1 MRPAVLMTGNP
12 QPVVRERLTAAFDVV
27 TLPQVADA
35 AAVIGADGSRIRAVA
50 SSGHQHHGA
59 ALFDLLPNLEIVAHF
74 GVGYD
79 PVDSLEAGRRG
90 IVVTNTPD
98 VLTEEVADTALGL
111 LLMTVRELSAA
122 ERWLRAGRWESEGP
136 YPLTP
141 GSLVGRSLGILGLG
155 RIGRAIARRAEAFGM
170 TIAYHTRNPV
180 ADAPYAYHPSAEAL
194 AAAVDTLMV
203 VLPGTAAT
211 RHLVGAGVLD
221 ALGPRGI
228 LVNIGRG
235 SVVDEAALVEALN
248 AGRILGAGLDVFEH
262 EPKVHPGLLT
272 TPRTVLL
279 PHVGSGSVATRDAM
293 GNLQVDNLVAWFAGR
308 PPLTPVPE
316 APVPAR

>member
-111 LLMTVRELSAA
+111 LLMTVRELSEA

-155 RIGRAIARRAEAFGM
+155 RIGRTVARRAAGFDM
-170 TIAYHTRNPV
+170 AVRYHNRHPV
-180 ADAPYAYHPSAEAL
+180 ADVPWTHEPSLLAL
-194 AAAVDTLMV
+194 AAWADFLV
-203 VLPGTAAT
+203 VIAAGGSET
-211 RHLVGAGVLD
+211 RHLVDARVLD
-221 ALGPRGI
+221 ALGPQGF
-228 LVNIGRG
+228 LVNVARG
-235 SVVDEAALVEALN
+235 SVIDEAALVQALTE
-248 AGRILGAGLDVFEH
+248 GRIAGAGLDVFEN
-262 EPKVHPGLLT
+262 EPEVPAALFGLDNV
-272 TPRTVLL
+272 VLL
-279 PHVGSGSVATRDAM
+279 PHIASGTVETRRAM
-293 GNLQVDNLVAWFAGR
+293 GDRVADNLDAWFRDGR
-308 PPLTPVPE
+308 LVSAAPLP
-316 APVPAR
+316 